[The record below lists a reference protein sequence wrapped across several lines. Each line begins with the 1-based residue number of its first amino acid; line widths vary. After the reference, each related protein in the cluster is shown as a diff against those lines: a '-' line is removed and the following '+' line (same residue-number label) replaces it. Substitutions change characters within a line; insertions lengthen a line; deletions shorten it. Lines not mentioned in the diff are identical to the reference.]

1 MEPRALGGLLAYRRG
16 GCMMNVPV
24 AQTDAGATPVLEISG
39 ITKHFAV
46 RERALARRKALVY
59 AVDGISFSIA
69 AGETLGL
76 VGESGCGKST
86 LGRAVLRLTEPTSG
100 TIRLLGQDI
109 THVPQEELR
118 RLRRHMQIIFQDP
131 FSSLNPRLS
140 AGDIVGEPIGY
151 HRTLSEADTRERV
164 AALFD
169 RVGLRP
175 EQMED
180 FPSQF
185 SGGQRQRIG
194 IARALAAGPDLIVGD
209 EPVSA
214 LDVSVQAQ
222 VINLLMDLQDEY
234 RLSYLFIAHDLSVV
248 QHISHR
254 IAVMYLGKIVELA
267 PKRTLF
273 ASPLHPYTEA
283 LLSAVPIPDPAARRK
298 QRIILAGDL
307 PSPIDPPPGCHFHT
321 RCPHAFARCSTEVP
335 MLREAEPGHWDS
347 CHLRCVRVSRTTA
360 LRRAFWNV
368 GDLVVH
374 VVNLADEQPLELPI
388 VFGRL
393 LSGGDALGRCHA
405 EVHVFLRVEVEFE
418 ALVIAW
424 RFPEVRQA
432 VVLEQAQQ
440 TQARPC
446 SHVGEVDIQ
455 HVIVERPLVLGRDGS
470 NVIGAADKH

>member
-1 MEPRALGGLLAYRRG
+1 MTA
-16 GCMMNVPV
+16 PV
-24 AQTDAGATPVLEISG
+24 AQADGSGTPVLEIAR

-46 RERALARRKALVY
+46 RERALSRKKALVY
-59 AVDGISFSIA
+59 AVDGITFSIA

-86 LGRAVLRLTEPTSG
+86 LGRTILRLTEPTSG

-109 THVPQEELR
+109 THIAQEELR

-151 HRTLSEADTRERV
+151 HRNLSDAETHDRV

-267 PKRTLF
+267 PKRVLF
-273 ASPLHPYTEA
+273 AMPLHPYTEA

-307 PSPIDPPPGCHFHT
+307 PSPIHPPAGCHFHT
-321 RCPHAFARCSTEVP
+321 RCPYAFARCLTEVP
-335 MLREAEPGHWDS
+335 PLREVEPGHWVS
-347 CHLRCVRVSRTTA
+347 CHLR
-360 LRRAFWNV
+360 
-368 GDLVVH
+368 
-374 VVNLADEQPLELPI
+374 
-388 VFGRL
+388 
-393 LSGGDALGRCHA
+393 
-405 EVHVFLRVEVEFE
+405 
-418 ALVIAW
+418 
-424 RFPEVRQA
+424 
-432 VVLEQAQQ
+432 
-440 TQARPC
+440 
-446 SHVGEVDIQ
+446 
-455 HVIVERPLVLGRDGS
+455 
-470 NVIGAADKH
+470 